1 VENTDSSGY
10 LRVKGKERELVAAR
24 EELHE
29 NERRREIYDEGESS
43 ERGRDSDKVRIR
55 MLEEEI
61 ARLKDEVFL
70 HSHYLKQL
78 SLMSS

>member
-1 VENTDSSGY
+1 M
-10 LRVKGKERELVAAR
+10 KGKERELVAAR

-29 NERRREIYDEGESS
+29 DERRRENHDEGESS
-43 ERGRDSDKVRIR
+43 FLEKAGRGRDSDKARIR

-70 HSHYLKQL
+70 YFHHRKKLFF
-78 SLMSS
+78 